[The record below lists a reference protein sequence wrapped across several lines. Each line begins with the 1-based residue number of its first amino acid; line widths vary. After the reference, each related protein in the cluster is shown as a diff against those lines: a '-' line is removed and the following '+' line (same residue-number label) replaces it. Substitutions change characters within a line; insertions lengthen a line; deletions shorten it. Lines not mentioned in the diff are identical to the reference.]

1 MKKVKLWSQLSGGAK
16 KLCGEYEDCLQL
28 MVVSV
33 IFKFSLCSSK
43 IFGSENVF
51 IFFKKKK
58 RGCLCL
64 CVMGFCKGTVRIR
77 KLRRMYRNMYI
88 PKEMTPSGSV
98 NKYLV
103 RQTLRL

>member
-16 KLCGEYEDCLQL
+16 KLCAEYEDCLQL

-58 RGCLCL
+58 KRLFVSMCD
-64 CVMGFCKGTVRIR
+64 GF
-77 KLRRMYRNMYI
+77 L
-88 PKEMTPSGSV
+88 
-98 NKYLV
+98 
-103 RQTLRL
+103 